1 MELDPSS
8 PVDGVRARRSPP
20 LDPHRHGLAPNAIGL
35 LQSIVIS
42 VANSAPT
49 AAMTV
54 TFAGLVVI
62 AAGGG
67 AVAIFITML
76 PMLVIAYS
84 FQRLNRWEANCGA
97 QYVWVGRAVGPRLG
111 FMTGWT
117 VLGALMLGTVATVLP
132 VGPSFLDLFGLNS
145 SSQFGSVASST
156 VLMVIVL
163 VVAILGITLTARVQ
177 LAMAAIEYAI
187 VGMTIWTR
195 AVRLCRGWPQS
206 GQWSVRT

>member
-1 MELDPSS
+1 MEIDPGS
-8 PVDGVRARRSPP
+8 PVDGVSGSAVPA

-84 FQRLNRWEANCGA
+84 F
-97 QYVWVGRAVGPRLG
+97 
-111 FMTGWT
+111 
-117 VLGALMLGTVATVLP
+117 
-132 VGPSFLDLFGLNS
+132 
-145 SSQFGSVASST
+145 
-156 VLMVIVL
+156 
-163 VVAILGITLTARVQ
+163 
-177 LAMAAIEYAI
+177 
-187 VGMTIWTR
+187 
-195 AVRLCRGWPQS
+195 
-206 GQWSVRT
+206 